1 MILRDTHALL
11 WMDQNS
17 PALGKNARQIVQN
30 AWDTHSVAVS
40 AISFWECEMLHKARR
55 LVLPASPKKWRF
67 ELLEAG
73 LIEIPIDGETAMLA
87 VRLDLPHKDPADRI
101 ITASAIAQDATLIT
115 ADSKILQWE
124 HALKRHN
131 ASV

>member
-1 MILRDTHALL
+1 
-11 WMDQNS
+11 
-17 PALGKNARQIVQN
+17 
-30 AWDTHSVAVS
+30 
-40 AISFWECEMLHKARR
+40 
-55 LVLPASPKKWRF
+55 
-67 ELLEAG
+67 
-73 LIEIPIDGETAMLA
+73 MLA